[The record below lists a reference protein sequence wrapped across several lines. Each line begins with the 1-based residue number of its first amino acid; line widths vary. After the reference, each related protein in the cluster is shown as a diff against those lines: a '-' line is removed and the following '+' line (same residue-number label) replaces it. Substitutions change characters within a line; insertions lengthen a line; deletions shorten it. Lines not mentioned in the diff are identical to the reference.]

1 MQRAAVQC
9 RIESFSVEETD
20 AYIRHRM
27 MVAGYFL
34 RIFTPEAVAAIRRFS
49 GGVPKAIDQI
59 CDRALMRARFEK
71 QRTIDKKSITR
82 YAKEAHPAFG
92 IAKGWGLSSEGNA
105 RLKEKVASSGWIRFR
120 KAAPVGIALAV
131 VLLLTA
137 GMPFLNFQEEK
148 PPPVAT
154 PPPSVSIYFEF
165 ASTSLPGHASSELE
179 RVADFLS
186 KNPNAR
192 VTIKGYTD
200 LKGSQQY
207 NMRMA
212 QSRADAA
219 KSYLTER
226 GIEPARVQ
234 AVGMGAEESSDGG
247 RKPGDPKL
255 SRRVEITIGNNSLTL
270 PANR

>member
-1 MQRAAVQC
+1 
-9 RIESFSVEETD
+9 
-20 AYIRHRM
+20 
-27 MVAGYFL
+27 
-34 RIFTPEAVAAIRRFS
+34 
-49 GGVPKAIDQI
+49 
-59 CDRALMRARFEK
+59 
-71 QRTIDKKSITR
+71 
-82 YAKEAHPAFG
+82 
-92 IAKGWGLSSEGNA
+92 
-105 RLKEKVASSGWIRFR
+105 
-120 KAAPVGIALAV
+120 
-131 VLLLTA
+131 
-137 GMPFLNFQEEK
+137 
-148 PPPVAT
+148 
-154 PPPSVSIYFEF
+154 
-165 ASTSLPGHASSELE
+165 LE

-200 LKGSQQY
+200 FKGSQQY

-270 PANR
+270 PATR